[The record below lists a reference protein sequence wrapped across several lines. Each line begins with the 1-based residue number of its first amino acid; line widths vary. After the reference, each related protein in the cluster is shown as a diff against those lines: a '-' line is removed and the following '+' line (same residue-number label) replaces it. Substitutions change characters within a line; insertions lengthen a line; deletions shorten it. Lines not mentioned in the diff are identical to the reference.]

1 MYSTHQKSPE
11 IALAIVAAAFVLMLA
26 APQALIAQSAIQ
38 TVETLQTVSGSC
50 AEQYRLACEAWPL
63 AASLAVADQYGP
75 VTYTAHGPQPEE
87 MARVELQVPT
97 ALLGN
102 LWIEEGSSRIIELH
116 VPAVLLATM
125 AVEGQLQTP
134 PRSAD
139 LCTPFCSSY

>member
-1 MYSTHQKSPE
+1 MHSTRRKPPE
-11 IALAIVAAAFVLMLA
+11 IALVIVAAAFVLTLA
-26 APQALIAQSAIQ
+26 APQALIAQCSIQ

-63 AASLAVADQYGP
+63 AASLAVANQYGP
-75 VTYTAHGPQPEE
+75 VTYSAHGPQPEE
-87 MARVELQVPT
+87 TARVELQVPT
-97 ALLGN
+97 ALLRN
-102 LWIEEGSSRIIELH
+102 LWMVEGSRGIIELH

-125 AVEGQLQTP
+125 AAEGQLQTP

>member
-63 AASLAVADQYGP
+63 AASLAVADQYGL

-87 MARVELQVPT
+87 TARVELQVP
-97 ALLGN
+97 APLLWN
-102 LWIEEGSSRIIELH
+102 LWMEEGSSRIIELH

-139 LCTPFCSSY
+139 LCTLFCSSY